1 MKNYIKNNQI
11 LTNEDKVHFF
21 TAINVVKKNAAT
33 VADADKAIF
42 KKLMYNSVI
51 LTELKK
57 RLANNL

>member
-57 RLANNL
+57 N